1 VKSNWRRFS
10 IFAITVALSLSFAV
24 PNPQAVSDDRA
35 AQFRLSRAYVQAME
49 LIREKYVEEV
59 GYEALNTAAIQGML
73 RTLDPHSNYYD
84 RKSFEEMR
92 MEQRSQYYGIG
103 ASIQGRYRGVYIME
117 TFKDTPATKAGLR
130 YGDQII
136 AIDGKNTESWNSD
149 QVRDNLRGELGTEV
163 KVTVRRAAL
172 SQPIT
177 VTLERAAVDLPSIS
191 GSYLIKPGVGYV
203 ALSRGFHSTT
213 SDELSTA
220 IGSLRSQGM
229 QSLVLDLRGNP
240 GGFLDQAI
248 RVADKFLQRG
258 QIILSVRSRDGRAGD
273 RDWPAESGLPEAFP
287 LVVLIDDGS
296 ASASEIVAGA
306 IQDHDRG
313 LVIGEPSFG
322 KGLVQTI
329 FPLPGGAGLTLT
341 TARYYTPSGRLIQ
354 RDYSNGSSYEYHFR
368 RNANGNADT
377 SQKPQNDIRSTDL
390 GRPVYGGGGIEP
402 DIKIE
407 AAAVSNAQGAIWTN
421 GLFMFVRELMAGR
434 VAAGANFRRDMI
446 EFDHRPQAGEF
457 IVNDEIMKAYREFM
471 AGFIAKNQDLGV
483 TMKMVDENFDWA
495 RKKIR
500 EEALFAAYGVDTQKR
515 MTAEADG
522 QLQRAIAEIPQ
533 AAQLAERARKLSRT
547 SKK

>member
-10 IFAITVALSLSFAV
+10 IFAAPIVLSISFAV
-24 PNPQAVSDDRA
+24 SSPQAVSSDRA
-35 AQFRLSRAYVQAME
+35 AEFRLSRAYVQAME

-59 GYEALNTAAIQGML
+59 GYETLNTAAIQGML

-103 ASIQGRYRGVYIME
+103 ASIQGRYRGVYIIE
-117 TFKDTPATKAGLR
+117 TFKDTPATKSGLR

-191 GSYLIKPGVGYV
+191 GSYMVKPGVGYV

-220 IGSLRSQGM
+220 IGKLRPQGM

-287 LVVLIDDGS
+287 LIVLIDDGS

-377 SQKPQNDIRSTDL
+377 SQKPQNDIRRTDL

-407 AAAVSNAQGAIWTN
+407 TPAVSNTQGAIWVN

-434 VAAGANFRRDMI
+434 VAAAANFQREVI
-446 EFDHRPQAGEF
+446 EFDHHPQPGEF
-457 IVNDEIMKAYREFM
+457 TVSEEIMKAYREFM
-471 AGFIAKNQDLGV
+471 ADFIARNQELGV
-483 TMKMVDENFDWA
+483 TMKMVDEHFDWA

-500 EEALFAAYGVDTQKR
+500 EEALIAAYGVDTQRR
-515 MTAEADG
+515 MTTEADG
-522 QLQRAIAEIPQ
+522 QLQRAIAEMPQ